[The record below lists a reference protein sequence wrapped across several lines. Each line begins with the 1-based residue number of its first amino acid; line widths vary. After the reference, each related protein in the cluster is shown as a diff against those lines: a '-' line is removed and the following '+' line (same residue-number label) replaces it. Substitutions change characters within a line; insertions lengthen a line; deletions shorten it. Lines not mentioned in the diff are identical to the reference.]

1 MVPRDRDRSR
11 ATARLARVRAR
22 DLPRSRV
29 DRSAVVTES
38 RLDELPRSH
47 ARQRGRSV
55 AIAGSTVMR
64 LLVLLALACVA
75 VGAIVAW
82 RNWPADEYRL
92 YRLRQMR
99 RERALMPAA
108 STGVHYHCRAD
119 DGSP

>member
-1 MVPRDRDRSR
+1 MQPRYRERSCLGRGAMVP
-11 ATARLARVRAR
+11 
-22 DLPRSRV
+22 
-29 DRSAVVTES
+29 ES
-38 RLDELPRSH
+38 PDHVLSRSH
-47 ARQRGRSV
+47 ERWRGRSM
-55 AIAGSTVMR
+55 ALAGSTVMR